1 MKNNEANTFVFI
13 ASIIIGV
20 LISMNISFTRTTDR
34 VFLSAKQY
42 QDSYNYKNK
51 LYSDIVGLMQ
61 QYKKYNSKLLKYK
74 SNEESEEQ
82 VTDGIIEELNEN
94 NILLGKVPLQ
104 GQGIKISLNDAS
116 VSDIENSIGFEKK
129 LRLVHDM
136 DIMQVIN
143 DLKNSG
149 AEAISIN
156 GQRVIDK
163 TEIYC
168 SGAFLRINGIKM
180 MAPFTIYAIGN
191 KEVLYNYMLANE
203 NYLKSLI
210 TRKLSVDIEQLDN
223 LNIPAYTGEQK
234 KEFLSSKN
242 E

>member
-1 MKNNEANTFVFI
+1 MKNNEASTFVFI
-13 ASIIIGV
+13 ASIIIGI

-51 LYSDIVGLMQ
+51 LYSDIAALIQ
-61 QYKKYNSKLLKYK
+61 QYQKYNSKLVEYK
-74 SNEESEEQ
+74 SNEKNEEQ
-82 VTDGIIEELNEN
+82 VTKGIIEELNEN
-94 NILLGKVPLQ
+94 NIILGKVALE
-104 GQGIKISLNDAS
+104 GQGIKISLNDAKDE
-116 VSDIENSIGFEKK
+116 DIENSFEFEKK

-143 DLKNSG
+143 DIKNSG

-156 GQRVIDK
+156 GQRVVDR

-168 SGAFLRINGIKM
+168 SGAFLRINGVKM

-191 KEVLYNYMLANE
+191 KEVMYNYMLSNE

-210 TRKLSVDIEQLDN
+210 TRKVRVDVQQCDN
-223 LNIPAYTGEQK
+223 LTVPAYIGEQK
-234 KEFLSSKN
+234 NALISSKN